1 MTARPLTQADYEA
14 LATFR
19 YALRRFLR
27 FSEQAARAAGLTP
40 AQHQL
45 LLAVKGTP
53 EADGPT
59 LSAVAERLQLKLHSC
74 SELVDRAV
82 ERGLLERASDPDDQ
96 RRCRLVLT
104 PAGEEHLARL
114 SVAHRQ
120 ELRSFRREMIDALGA
135 LEEG

>member
-1 MTARPLTQADYEA
+1 MSPRALTQADYEA
-14 LATFR
+14 LASFR

-27 FSEQAARAAGLTP
+27 FSEQAARNAGLTP

-53 EADGPT
+53 DPEGPT
-59 LSAVAERLQLKLHSC
+59 LSAVAELLQLKLHSC
-74 SELVDRAV
+74 SELVDRAA
-82 ERGLLERASDPDDQ
+82 ERDLIERTSDPDDQ

-104 PAGEEHLARL
+104 PTGEEHLARL

-120 ELRSFRREMIDALGA
+120 ELRSFRREMIEALGA
-135 LEEG
+135 LEDA